1 MGMQTCFP
9 AQCYGNPQYGLLV
22 DASGHVVDV
31 RLAYSAIPADV
42 RDCVLQ
48 TLSVETF
55 PCLAGAEIWQL
66 CCTPLY

>member
-1 MGMQTCFP
+1 
-9 AQCYGNPQYGLLV
+9 LIV

-31 RLAYSAIPADV
+31 RIEDAAIPAAV

-48 TLSVETF
+48 TLAVETF